1 MHNVGVGRRH
11 QRRSLNNPQQLQYR
25 EVEIRMSKFLKRS
38 AQGAGV
44 PHDKRTSNLETV
56 AMPLPSKIVLSMNQH
71 IGAPAAPA
79 VAKGDQVYVGTIVGK
94 SGGFVSSD
102 IHSGVSGTVSEI
114 TTITAPNGATQTAVV
129 IVPDGEQKVDPAI
142 APPEVTDYKSFVDAI
157 RASGLVGLGGA
168 GFPTAVKLSPKNLD
182 EIDTLLINGAE
193 CEPYITSD
201 NRCFLEDTHHVLG
214 GIKAV
219 MKYLNIPKCIIGIE
233 GNKPEAIAKMKAA
246 IDAPGIEVKQLPCR
260 YPQGAEKV
268 LIENCTGR
276 EVPFPGLPSD
286 VGVIVMNV
294 TSVAFV
300 SKYLE
305 TGMPLTTKRLTVDG
319 DIVKE
324 PKNVEV
330 LIGTPIQELLDFCGG
345 LTAQPGKVLYGGPM
359 MGTCVAD
366 LSQPILKN
374 NNAVLAFSEKLARLP
389 KKTNCIHC
397 GRCVNACPLGLA
409 AKDIVKAYDNG
420 NVELLQELNADLCM
434 SCGTCSFVCPAK
446 RPLAP
451 SIALAKIMMKN
462 GGKK

>member
-1 MHNVGVGRRH
+1 M
-11 QRRSLNNPQQLQYR
+11 
-25 EVEIRMSKFLKRS
+25 
-38 AQGAGV
+38 
-44 PHDKRTSNLETV
+44 
-56 AMPLPSKIVLSMNQH
+56 
-71 IGAPAAPA
+71 
-79 VAKGDQVYVGTIVGK
+79 YVGTVVGK
-94 SGGFVSSD
+94 AGGFVSSD
-102 IHSGVSGTVSEI
+102 IHSGVSGTVAEI
-114 TTITAPNGATQTAVV
+114 STMVGSNGSTQTTVV
-129 IVPDGEQKVDPAI
+129 ITPDGEQKVDPSI
-142 APPEVTDYKSFVDAI
+142 APPQVTDFKSFTDAI

-168 GFPTAVKLSPKNLD
+168 GFPAAVKLAPKNLD
-182 EIDTLLINGAE
+182 EIDTLIINGAE

-201 NRCFLEDTHHVLG
+201 NRCLLEDTQFILD
-214 GIKAV
+214 GIQAV
-219 MKYLNIPKCIIGIE
+219 MKYLEIPRCIIGIE
-233 GNKPEAIAKMKAA
+233 GNKPEAIAKMRGAVPA
-246 IDAPGIEVKQLPCR
+246 GVEVKELPCR

-300 SKYLE
+300 GKYLA

-330 LIGTPIQELLDFCGG
+330 VIGTPVRELIDFCGG
-345 LTAQPGKVLYGGPM
+345 FTDEPGKVLYGGPM
-359 MGTCVAD
+359 MGTCIAD
-366 LSQPILKN
+366 LDQPVLKN
-374 NNAVLAFSEKLARLP
+374 NNAVLAFSRKASQTP
-389 KKTNCIHC
+389 KMSNCIHC
-397 GRCVNACPLGLA
+397 GRCANACPLCLS
-409 AKDIVKAYDNG
+409 AKEIVQAYNNG
-420 NVELLQELNADLCM
+420 DVDLLVQLNADLCM

>member
-1 MHNVGVGRRH
+1 
-11 QRRSLNNPQQLQYR
+11 
-25 EVEIRMSKFLKRS
+25 
-38 AQGAGV
+38 
-44 PHDKRTSNLETV
+44 
-56 AMPLPSKIVLSMNQH
+56 MPLPSKIVLSMGQH
-71 IGAPAAPA
+71 IGAPASPA

-168 GFPTAVKLSPKNLD
+168 GFPTAVKLSPTNLD

-324 PKNVEV
+324 PKTVEV

>member
-1 MHNVGVGRRH
+1 
-11 QRRSLNNPQQLQYR
+11 
-25 EVEIRMSKFLKRS
+25 
-38 AQGAGV
+38 
-44 PHDKRTSNLETV
+44 
-56 AMPLPSKIVLSMNQH
+56 MPLPSKIVLSMGQH
-71 IGAPAAPA
+71 IGAPASPA

-446 RPLAP
+446 RSLAP

>member
-1 MHNVGVGRRH
+1 
-11 QRRSLNNPQQLQYR
+11 
-25 EVEIRMSKFLKRS
+25 MSKFLKRS

-44 PHDKRTSNLETV
+44 PHEKRTSNLETV
-56 AMPLPSKIVLSMNQH
+56 AMPLPSKIVLSMGQH
-71 IGAPAAPA
+71 IGAPASPA

-219 MKYLNIPKCIIGIE
+219 MKHLNIAKCVIGIE
-233 GNKPEAIAKMKAA
+233 GNKPEAIAKMKDA
-246 IDAPGIEVKQLPCR
+246 IDAPGIEVKTLACR

>member
-1 MHNVGVGRRH
+1 
-11 QRRSLNNPQQLQYR
+11 
-25 EVEIRMSKFLKRS
+25 MSKFLKRS

-44 PHDKRTSNLETV
+44 PHEKRTSNLETV
-56 AMPLPSKIVLSMNQH
+56 AMPLPSKIVLSMGQH
-71 IGAPAAPA
+71 IGAPASPA

-168 GFPTAVKLSPKNLD
+168 GFPTAVKLSPKHLD
-182 EIDTLLINGAE
+182 EIDPLLINGAE

>member
-1 MHNVGVGRRH
+1 
-11 QRRSLNNPQQLQYR
+11 
-25 EVEIRMSKFLKRS
+25 
-38 AQGAGV
+38 
-44 PHDKRTSNLETV
+44 
-56 AMPLPSKIVLSMNQH
+56 
-71 IGAPAAPA
+71 
-79 VAKGDQVYVGTIVGK
+79 
-94 SGGFVSSD
+94 
-102 IHSGVSGTVSEI
+102 
-114 TTITAPNGATQTAVV
+114 
-129 IVPDGEQKVDPAI
+129 
-142 APPEVTDYKSFVDAI
+142 
-157 RASGLVGLGGA
+157 VGLGGA

-201 NRCFLEDTHHVLG
+201 NRCFLEDTHFILS
-214 GIKAV
+214 GIQAV
-219 MKYLNIPKCIIGIE
+219 MKYLNIAHCVIGIE
-233 GNKPEAIAKMKAA
+233 GNKPEAIARMKDA
-246 IDAPGIEVKQLPCR
+246 IDASNIEVKELPCR

-300 SKYLE
+300 GKYLE
-305 TGMPLTTKRLTVDG
+305 TGMPLVTKRLTVDG
-319 DIVKE
+319 DIIKE

-330 LIGTPIQELLDFCGG
+330 VIGTPVQELLDFCGG
-345 LTAQPGKVLYGGPM
+345 FTDEPGKVLYGGPM
-359 MGTCVAD
+359 MGTCIAD

-374 NNAVLAFSEKLARLP
+374 NNAVLAFSKKFAHLP
-389 KKTNCIHC
+389 KSTNCIHC
-397 GRCVNACPLGLA
+397 GRCTNACPLGLS
-409 AKDIVKAYDNG
+409 AKEIVQAYNNG
-420 NVELLQELNADLCM
+420 DVALLQELNADLCM

>member
-1 MHNVGVGRRH
+1 
-11 QRRSLNNPQQLQYR
+11 
-25 EVEIRMSKFLKRS
+25 
-38 AQGAGV
+38 
-44 PHDKRTSNLETV
+44 
-56 AMPLPSKIVLSMNQH
+56 MPLPSKIVLSMGQH
-71 IGAPAAPA
+71 IGAPASPA

-157 RASGLVGLGGA
+157 RASGLVVLGGA

>member
-1 MHNVGVGRRH
+1 
-11 QRRSLNNPQQLQYR
+11 
-25 EVEIRMSKFLKRS
+25 MSKFLKRS

-44 PHDKRTSNLETV
+44 PHEKRTSNLETV
-56 AMPLPSKIVLSMNQH
+56 AMPLPSKIVLSMGQH
-71 IGAPAAPA
+71 IGAPASPA

-114 TTITAPNGATQTAVV
+114 TTITAPNGAPQTAVV

>member
-1 MHNVGVGRRH
+1 
-11 QRRSLNNPQQLQYR
+11 
-25 EVEIRMSKFLKRS
+25 
-38 AQGAGV
+38 
-44 PHDKRTSNLETV
+44 
-56 AMPLPSKIVLSMNQH
+56 MPLPSKIVLSMGQH
-71 IGAPAAPA
+71 IGAPASPA

-142 APPEVTDYKSFVDAI
+142 APPEVTDMKSFVDAV

>member
-1 MHNVGVGRRH
+1 
-11 QRRSLNNPQQLQYR
+11 
-25 EVEIRMSKFLKRS
+25 
-38 AQGAGV
+38 
-44 PHDKRTSNLETV
+44 
-56 AMPLPSKIVLSMNQH
+56 MPLPSKIVLSMGQH
-71 IGAPAAPA
+71 IGAPASPA

-366 LSQPILKN
+366 LSQLILKN

-451 SIALAKIMMKN
+451 SIALANIMMKN

>member
-1 MHNVGVGRRH
+1 
-11 QRRSLNNPQQLQYR
+11 
-25 EVEIRMSKFLKRS
+25 MSKFLKRS

-44 PHDKRTSNLETV
+44 PHEKRTSNLETV
-56 AMPLPSKIVLSMNQH
+56 VMPLPSKIVLSMGQH

-79 VAKGDQVYVGTIVGK
+79 VAKGDQVYVGTVVGK
-94 SGGFVSSD
+94 AGGFVSSD
-102 IHSGVSGTVSEI
+102 IHSGVSGTVDSI
-114 TTITAPNGATQTAVV
+114 VTITAPNGAAQTAVV
-129 IVPDGEQKVDPAI
+129 IIPDGEQKVDPAV
-142 APPEVTDYKSFVDAI
+142 APPVVTDLKSFQDAI

-168 GFPTAVKLSPKNLD
+168 GFPTAVKLAPKNLD
-182 EIDTLLINGAE
+182 EIDTLVINGAE

-201 NRCFLEDTHHVLG
+201 NRCLIEDTHFILG

-219 MKYLNIPKCIIGIE
+219 MKYLDIKKCVIGIE
-233 GNKPEAIAKMKAA
+233 GNKPQAIAKMKDA
-246 IDAPGIEVKQLPCR
+246 IDMPGVEVKELPCR

-300 SKYLE
+300 GKYLE
-305 TGMPLTTKRLTVDG
+305 TGMPLVTKGRTVDV

-330 LIGTPIQELLDFCGG
+330 IIGTPGQELLDFCGG
-345 LTAQPGKVLYGGPM
+345 FTDEPGKVLYGGPM
-359 MGTCVAD
+359 MGNCIAD
-366 LSQPILKN
+366 LSQPVLKN
-374 NNAVLAFSEKLARLP
+374 NNAVLAFSKKWAHIP
-389 KKTNCIHC
+389 KATNCIHC
-397 GRCVNACPLGLA
+397 GRCTNACPLGLS
-409 AKDIVKAYDNG
+409 AKEIVQAYNDG
-420 NVELLQELNADLCM
+420 NVELLQQLNADLCM

>member
-1 MHNVGVGRRH
+1 
-11 QRRSLNNPQQLQYR
+11 
-25 EVEIRMSKFLKRS
+25 MSKFLKRS

-44 PHDKRTSNLETV
+44 PHEKRTSNLETV
-56 AMPLPSKIVLSMNQH
+56 AMPLPSKIVLSMGQH
-71 IGAPAAPA
+71 IGAPASPA

-305 TGMPLTTKRLTVDG
+305 TGMPLTTKRLTVEG
-319 DIVKE
+319 DIIRE
-324 PKNVEV
+324 AKNVEV
-330 LIGTPIQELLDFCGG
+330 IIGTPIQELLDFCGG

>member
-1 MHNVGVGRRH
+1 
-11 QRRSLNNPQQLQYR
+11 
-25 EVEIRMSKFLKRS
+25 MSKFLKRS

-44 PHDKRTSNLETV
+44 PHEKRTSSLETV
-56 AMPLPSKIVLSMNQH
+56 AMPLPSKIVLSMGQH
-71 IGAPAAPA
+71 IGAPASPA
-79 VAKGDQVYVGTIVGK
+79 VAKGDQVYVGTVVGK
-94 SGGFVSSD
+94 AGGFVSAD

-129 IVPDGEQKVDPAI
+129 IIPDGEQKVDPNV
-142 APPEVTDYKSFVDAI
+142 APPQVTDLKSFQDAV

-168 GFPTAVKLSPKNLD
+168 GFPTAVKLAPKNLD

-201 NRCFLEDTHHVLG
+201 NRCFIEDTHFILS
-214 GIKAV
+214 GIKSV

-246 IDAPGIEVKQLPCR
+246 IDVAGIEVKELPCR

-300 SKYLE
+300 GKYLE
-305 TGMPLTTKRLTVDG
+305 TGMPLVTKRLTVDG
-319 DIVKE
+319 DIIKE

-330 LIGTPIQELLDFCGG
+330 IIGTPIQELIDFCGG
-345 LTAQPGKVLYGGPM
+345 LTEEPGKVLYGGPM
-359 MGTCVAD
+359 MGTCVASLD
-366 LSQPILKN
+366 QPILKN
-374 NNAVLAFSEKLARLP
+374 NNAVLTISKKFAHTP
-389 KKTNCIHC
+389 KATNCIHC

-409 AKDIVKAYDNG
+409 AKDIVKAYEKGD
-420 NVELLQELNADLCM
+420 VEQLQALNADLCM

>member
-1 MHNVGVGRRH
+1 
-11 QRRSLNNPQQLQYR
+11 
-25 EVEIRMSKFLKRS
+25 MSKFLKRS

-44 PHDKRTSNLETV
+44 PHEKRTSNLETV
-56 AMPLPSKIVLSMNQH
+56 AMPLPSKIVLSMGQH
-71 IGAPAAPA
+71 IGAPASPA

-102 IHSGVSGTVSEI
+102 IHSGVSGTVKAIS
-114 TTITAPNGATQTAVV
+114 TYRTAVV

>member
-1 MHNVGVGRRH
+1 
-11 QRRSLNNPQQLQYR
+11 
-25 EVEIRMSKFLKRS
+25 MSKFLKRS

-44 PHDKRTSNLETV
+44 PHEKRTSNLETV
-56 AMPLPSKIVLSMNQH
+56 AMPLPSKIVLSMGQH
-71 IGAPAAPA
+71 IGAPASPA

-168 GFPTAVKLSPKNLD
+168 GFPAAVKLSPKNLD

>member
-1 MHNVGVGRRH
+1 
-11 QRRSLNNPQQLQYR
+11 
-25 EVEIRMSKFLKRS
+25 MSKFLKRS

-44 PHDKRTSNLETV
+44 PHEKRTSNLETV
-56 AMPLPSKIVLSMNQH
+56 AMPLPSKIVLSMGQH
-71 IGAPAAPA
+71 IGAPASPA

-219 MKYLNIPKCIIGIE
+219 MKYLIIPKCIIGIE

>member
-1 MHNVGVGRRH
+1 
-11 QRRSLNNPQQLQYR
+11 
-25 EVEIRMSKFLKRS
+25 MSKFLKRS

-44 PHDKRTSNLETV
+44 PHEKRTSNLKTEV
-56 AMPLPSKIVLSMNQH
+56 MPLPSKIVLSMGQH

-79 VAKGDQVYVGTIVGK
+79 VAKGDQVYVGTVVGK
-94 SGGFVSSD
+94 AGGFVSSD
-102 IHSGVSGTVSEI
+102 IHSGVSGIVDSI
-114 TTITAPNGATQTAVV
+114 TTITAPNGAKQTAVV
-129 IVPDGEQKVDPAI
+129 IIPDGEQKVDPAI
-142 APPEVTDYKSFVDAI
+142 APPVVTDLKSFQDAV

-168 GFPTAVKLSPKNLD
+168 GFPTAVKLAPKNLD
-182 EIDTLLINGAE
+182 EIDTLVINGAE

-201 NRCFLEDTHHVLG
+201 NRCFLEDTKYILS

-219 MKYLNIPKCIIGIE
+219 MKYLDIKKCVIGIE
-233 GNKPEAIAKMKAA
+233 GNKPEAIETMKKA
-246 IDAPGIEVKQLPCR
+246 IDFEGGEVKTLPCR

-300 SKYLE
+300 GKYLE
-305 TGMPLTTKRLTVDG
+305 TGMPLVTKRLTVDG
-319 DIVKE
+319 DVVKE

-330 LIGTPIQELLDFCGG
+330 IIGTPVKELMDFCGG
-345 LTAQPGKVLYGGPM
+345 FTEEPGKVLYGGPM
-359 MGTCVAD
+359 MGNCLAD
-366 LSQPILKN
+366 LDQPILKN
-374 NNAVLAFSEKLARLP
+374 NNAVLAFSKKWARTP
-389 KKTNCIHC
+389 KETNCIHC
-397 GRCVNACPLGLA
+397 ARCTNACPLGLS
-409 AKDIVKAYDNG
+409 AKEIVQAYHDN
-420 NVELLQELNADLCM
+420 NVDLLQELNADLCM

-446 RPLAP
+446 RPLAQ

>member
-1 MHNVGVGRRH
+1 
-11 QRRSLNNPQQLQYR
+11 
-25 EVEIRMSKFLKRS
+25 
-38 AQGAGV
+38 
-44 PHDKRTSNLETV
+44 
-56 AMPLPSKIVLSMNQH
+56 MPLPSKIVLSMGQH
-71 IGAPAAPA
+71 IGAPASPA
-79 VAKGDQVYVGTIVGK
+79 VAKGDQVYVGTVVGK
-94 SGGFVSSD
+94 AGGFVSSD
-102 IHSGVSGTVSEI
+102 IHSGVSGTVDSI
-114 TTITAPNGATQTAVV
+114 VTITAPNGAAQTAVV
-129 IVPDGEQKVDPAI
+129 IIPDGEQKVDPAV
-142 APPEVTDYKSFVDAI
+142 APPVVTDLKSFQDAI

-168 GFPTAVKLSPKNLD
+168 GFPTAVKLAPKNLD
-182 EIDTLLINGAE
+182 EIDTLVINGAE

-201 NRCFLEDTHHVLG
+201 NRCLIEDTHFILG

-219 MKYLNIPKCIIGIE
+219 MKYLDIKKCIIGIE
-233 GNKPEAIAKMKAA
+233 GNKPQAIAKMKDA
-246 IDAPGIEVKQLPCR
+246 IDMPGVEVKELPCR

-286 VGVIVMNV
+286 VGVIVMNI

-300 SKYLE
+300 GKYLE
-305 TGMPLTTKRLTVDG
+305 TGMPLTTKRLTVEG
-319 DIVKE
+319 DIIKE
-324 PKNVEV
+324 AKNVEV
-330 LIGTPIQELLDFCGG
+330 IIGTPVQELLDFCGG
-345 LTAQPGKVLYGGPM
+345 LTDEPGKVLYGGPM

>member
-1 MHNVGVGRRH
+1 
-11 QRRSLNNPQQLQYR
+11 
-25 EVEIRMSKFLKRS
+25 
-38 AQGAGV
+38 
-44 PHDKRTSNLETV
+44 
-56 AMPLPSKIVLSMNQH
+56 MPLPSKIVLSMGQH
-71 IGAPAAPA
+71 IGAPASPA

-102 IHSGVSGTVSEI
+102 IHSGVSGKVDGI
-114 TTITAPNGATQTAVV
+114 TTIIGSNGSKQTAVV
-129 IVPDGEQKVDPAI
+129 IIPDGEQTPDPAV
-142 APPEVTDYKSFVDAI
+142 APPEVTDLKSFQDAV

-233 GNKPEAIAKMKAA
+233 GNKPEAIAKMKSA
-246 IDAPGIEVKQLPCR
+246 IDDPAIEVKTLPCR

-268 LIENCTGR
+268 LIETCTGR

-319 DIVKE
+319 DIIKE

-330 LIGTPIQELLDFCGG
+330 IIGTPIEELFNFCGG
-345 LTAQPGKVLYGGPM
+345 LTEEPGKVLYGGPM
-359 MGTCVAD
+359 MGMAISREDIPVTKGCSGIVALD
-366 LSQPILKN
+366 KLG
-374 NNAVLAFSEKLARLP
+374 ALADESPCIRCAR
-389 KKTNCIHC
+389 CM
-397 GRCVNACPLGLA
+397 NACPMHLA
-409 AKDIVKAYDNG
+409 PAAIDRAVRKDLFEAAEK
-420 NVELLQELNADLCM
+420 LNALNCIE
-434 SCGTCSFVCPAK
+434 CGACTFSCPAK
-446 RPLAP
+446 RNLTQ
-451 SIALAKIMMKN
+451 SCRVAKRVITQRRKEAAA
-462 GGKK
+462 KKGAH